1 MISDL
6 VFQWEMNDVQIR
18 ILLNAQVFAQLVVFK
33 IKRNRDGSSVRLNFL
48 AVFDEGDVVEKGIVL
63 RINSLLTGIQGFHIC
78 IVVISGCP
86 IRNTCRRELRV
97 IRNDIRIG

>member
-6 VFQWEMNDVQIR
+6 VFQWEMSDVQIR
-18 ILLNAQVFAQLVVFK
+18 SFLGTQILGQLVVFK
-33 IKRNRDGSSVRLNFL
+33 IKGDRDGSTVRLNFL

-63 RINSLLTGIQGFHIC
+63 RINSLLTGIQGFHIS
-78 IVVISGCP
+78 IVVISGCL
-86 IRNTCRRELRV
+86 IRNTRRRELRV